1 MKNQYFLEVVCI
13 TLMLLLAACGG
24 AQTGSGTPQSTAAVS
39 TPIVDAPSV
48 PEETPIA
55 QIPSDAP
62 ANVEIPAMTGSSQL
76 IATIDA
82 QGESNLG
89 LTIVQ
94 AAGAEKAVR
103 VYDFDD
109 AGACIRY
116 VQIYSYNSVEDAAL
130 WYDNFLIGEG
140 VTLEDATVVEVKEG
154 ADIAP
159 EYETL
164 EKVQAFCEVFQVP
177 YEMK

>member
-1 MKNQYFLEVVCI
+1 MTKRVFMAAI
-13 TLMLLLAACGG
+13 SLLLLILTACGG
-24 AQTGSGTPQSTAAVS
+24 TPQNAATTPAPVMEPPAVPAETQVAEIPAVTAAG
-39 TPIVDAPSV
+39 A
-48 PEETPIA
+48 
-55 QIPSDAP
+55 
-62 ANVEIPAMTGSSQL
+62 EIPAMSGSSQL
-76 IATIDA
+76 IATIEAD
-82 QGESNLG
+82 GDSNLG
-89 LTIVQ
+89 LTVVQ

-103 VYDFDD
+103 FYDFDD

-116 VQIYSYNSVEDAAL
+116 VQIYSYNSAEDAAL

-164 EKVQAFCEVFQVP
+164 EKVQAFCEIFQVP